1 MREDAA
7 TTSAPPALSVAPPL
21 PRAFCNRNR
30 RLAAELL
37 ALRQKYGGQRVS
49 DVAAKFAATAAV
61 ISTNRP
67 NSSMPYTDTPTT
79 TPKLSV
85 PPPIIHIGS
94 PPKIHANRDTFRRG
108 HPHRLGLMTWPSER
122 KRRHESKQ
130 RRTCDV

>member
-1 MREDAA
+1 VGARSSYPEWKKSWPELIVRTQTDEAVEFLQRYYDVDRE
-7 TTSAPPALSVAPPL
+7 
-21 PRAFCNRNR
+21 
-30 RLAAELL
+30 
-37 ALRQKYGGQRVS
+37 
-49 DVAAKFAATAAV
+49 V

-85 PPPIIHIGS
+85 PPPRIHIGS
-94 PPKIHANRDTFRRG
+94 PPKIHANRDTLRRG